1 MTLVQVFLSVVH
13 SILFNVLA
21 AGFIGAVFGY
31 FTARGLTC
39 RLIGNSIAGNARSQ
53 GDFSAFIQDRSSD
66 QLIQL
71 AQQLNRMA
79 EQLQN
84 VLKTK
89 QDLAT
94 LEERNRLGR
103 DLHDRVEQLVFATM
117 M

>member
-1 MTLVQVFLSVVH
+1 
-13 SILFNVLA
+13 
-21 AGFIGAVFGY
+21 
-31 FTARGLTC
+31 
-39 RLIGNSIAGNARSQ
+39 
-53 GDFSAFIQDRSSD
+53 
-66 QLIQL
+66 LIQL

-94 LEERNRLGR
+94 QEERNRLGR